1 MPQKSEEFTEGGTGR
16 LAERR
21 NGRDKAAH
29 GVIKVPTLRGMG
41 GIDVANRVVGAVLGM
56 LVAVLFQQPL
66 QNGWYRLRTRS
77 TRAVRS
83 LRLREESSPAW
94 RTFSLGPLHTSALIV
109 EGDGDSSIP
118 GEAVYIQV
126 LDEEVELPSD
136 MADWRAEIEEESTRL
151 RAEGRTPLW
160 NGPRYAVESFDVSRT
175 ALDEQP
181 EVHLR
186 LRPTDYYTFLAA
198 QQIDRR
204 LPDGATPRSRYL
216 DPDDPLRAPAF
227 LHCSFAV
234 NIAVVTADDMVV
246 VSRRSDRVRMAP
258 GVWNSS
264 VNEGMSRHI
273 DSSGR
278 SAPDLHAVARRGM
291 REELSIEPHEY
302 SLELLAFVLD
312 IDKRHWSAH
321 FYARLN
327 DLTREGL
334 QSRMSRG
341 VADRWEHQTIDYVP
355 FRPVTVIKYML
366 RADRIHRWA
375 PLAPALFHLAL
386 VHVYSRT
393 PVERAGAQIVRRI

>member
-1 MPQKSEEFTEGGTGR
+1 
-16 LAERR
+16 
-21 NGRDKAAH
+21 
-29 GVIKVPTLRGMG
+29 MG
-41 GIDVANRVVGAVLGM
+41 GIDVVNGVVGAVLGM
-56 LVAVLFQQPL
+56 LFAVLFQQPL
-66 QNGWYRLRTRS
+66 QNTWYRLQSRS
-77 TRAVRS
+77 TRAVRG
-83 LRLREESSPAW
+83 LRQREESSPAW

-109 EGDGDSSIP
+109 EGDGESAIP
-118 GEAVYIQV
+118 AEAVHIQV
-126 LDEEVELPSD
+126 LDQPIELPSD
-136 MADWRAEIEEESTRL
+136 MVGWRAEIEAESTRL

-198 QQIDRR
+198 QQLDRR
-204 LPDGATPRSRYL
+204 LADGTSPRSRYL
-216 DPDDPLRAPAF
+216 DPDDPLAAPAF

-234 NIAVVTADDMVV
+234 NVAVVTADDMLV
-246 VSRRSDRVRMAP
+246 VSQRSDRVRMAP

-278 SAPDLHAVARRGM
+278 SAPDLYGVARRGM
-291 REELSIEPHEY
+291 REELSLEPTDY

-312 IDKRHWSAH
+312 IEKRHWSAH

-327 DLTREGL
+327 DLSRENL
-334 QSRMSRG
+334 QERMSRG
-341 VADRWEHQTIDYVP
+341 VSDRWEHQTIDYIP
-355 FRPVTVIKYML
+355 FRPATVVKYML
-366 RADRIHRWA
+366 RPDRIHRWA

-386 VHVYSRT
+386 VHVFSRAS
-393 PVERAGAQIVRRI
+393 VERARAQAVRHA

>member
-1 MPQKSEEFTEGGTGR
+1 
-16 LAERR
+16 
-21 NGRDKAAH
+21 
-29 GVIKVPTLRGMG
+29 MG
-41 GIDVANRVVGAVLGM
+41 GVDVVNGVVGAVLGM
-56 LVAVLFQQPL
+56 LFAVLFQQPL
-66 QNGWYRLRTRS
+66 QDGWYRLRTRS
-77 TRAVRS
+77 ARAVRS
-83 LRLREESSPAW
+83 LRQREESGPAW

-109 EGDGDSSIP
+109 EGDGESPISSRS
-118 GEAVYIQV
+118 VYIQV
-126 LDEEVELPSD
+126 LDQEIELPAD
-136 MADWRAEIEEESTRL
+136 MSGWRAEIE
-151 RAEGRTPLW
+151 AECARVQSEGGTPLW
-160 NGPRYAVESFDVSRT
+160 NGPRYAVESLDVSRT
-175 ALDEQP
+175 ALDERP

-198 QQIDRR
+198 QQLDRR
-204 LPDGATPRSRYL
+204 LADGTTPRSRYI

-234 NIAVVTADDMVV
+234 NIAVVTADDMLV

-264 VNEGMSRHI
+264 VNEGLSRHI

-291 REELSIEPHEY
+291 REELAIEPGEY
-302 SLELLAFVLD
+302 KIELLAFVLD
-312 IDKRHWSAH
+312 LDKRHWSAH
-321 FYARLN
+321 FYAKLEH
-327 DLTREGL
+327 LTCEGL

-355 FRPVTVIKYML
+355 FRPASVIKYLL
-366 RADRIHRWA
+366 RTDRIHRWA

-393 PVERAGAQIVRRI
+393 SVERAAAQVVRRMA

>member
-1 MPQKSEEFTEGGTGR
+1 
-16 LAERR
+16 
-21 NGRDKAAH
+21 
-29 GVIKVPTLRGMG
+29 MG
-41 GIDVANRVVGAVLGM
+41 GVDVANGVVGAVLGM
-56 LVAVLFQQPL
+56 LCAVLFQQPL
-66 QNGWYRLRTRS
+66 QDAWYRLRTRS
-77 TRAVRS
+77 MRAVRS
-83 LRLREESSPAW
+83 LRQREESGPAW

-109 EGDGDSSIP
+109 EGDGESSI
-118 GEAVYIQV
+118 ANDSVFVQV
-126 LDEEVELPSD
+126 LDEEIRLPAD
-136 MADWRAEIEEESTRL
+136 MAGWREEIEAESVRL

-160 NGPRYAVESFDVSRT
+160 NGSRYAVESFDVSRT

-181 EVHLR
+181 EIHLR

-198 QQIDRR
+198 QQLDRR
-204 LPDGATPRSRYL
+204 LADGTTPRTRYL

-234 NIAVVTADDMVV
+234 NIAVVTADDMLV

-264 VNEGMSRHI
+264 VNEGLSRHI

-278 SAPDLHAVARRGM
+278 SAPDLHGVARRGM
-291 REELSIEPHEY
+291 REELAIEPNEY
-302 SLELLAFVLD
+302 ALELLAFVLD
-312 IDKRHWSAH
+312 LDKRHWSAH
-321 FYARLN
+321 FQARLT
-327 DLTREGL
+327 DLTCEGL

-355 FRPVTVIKYML
+355 FRPAPVIKYML

-386 VHVYSRT
+386 VHTYGRT
-393 PVERAGAQIVRRI
+393 SVERVAAQIVRRLA